1 MNIAALID
9 HTLLKPDCNRA
20 QIAGLCAEAARFG
33 FASVCVLPC
42 YVRFSA
48 ENLAVSDVPVCSVV
62 GFPLGASTTE
72 IKVAEARQALA
83 NGAREIDMV
92 ASITGLKSKRY
103 DEVFTDI
110 LTVTEAVHAESGI
123 IKVIIETCLLT
134 DDEKKR
140 MCATITQAGSDFIK
154 TSTGFSTGGATPTDV
169 RFLREHVGSG
179 VKVKASGGIRDL
191 ANAMAMIDAGADR
204 LGTSSGVAIV
214 TSQ

>member
-9 HTLLKPDCNRA
+9 HTLLNPDCTRA
-20 QIAGLCAEAARFG
+20 QVAGLCAEAARFG

-48 ENLAVSDVPVCSVV
+48 ENLAVTDVPVCTVV

-92 ASITGLKSKRY
+92 ASITALKSKRF
-103 DEVFTDI
+103 DEVFADI
-110 LTVTEAVHAESGI
+110 HTVTEAVHADSGI

-134 DDEKKR
+134 NDEKKR
-140 MCATITQAGSDFIK
+140 MCATVTQAGADFIK
-154 TSTGFSTGGATPTDV
+154 TSTGFSTGGATVADV
-169 RFLREHVGSG
+169 RFLKEHVGLA
-179 VKVKASGGIRDL
+179 VRVKASGGIRDL
-191 ANAMAMIDAGADR
+191 ATAMAMIDAGADR
-204 LGTSSGVAIV
+204 LGTSSGVTIV
-214 TSQ
+214 ASL